1 MMRIAVLASH
11 GGSVL
16 QAVIDAIATGSV
28 PAEVVLVISN
38 NSQAQALARA
48 ARHDIPT
55 LHLSSHTHPDPGAL
69 DAALTAALKACKPDW
84 ILLAGYM
91 KRLGPQ
97 TLAEFQNRIL
107 NTHPALLP
115 RHGGQGFYGRK
126 VHQAVLDAGD
136 LESGATVHLVESE
149 YDSGAILS
157 QVRVP
162 VKPSDTAQTLEER
175 VQAAERKL
183 IAATLAELAEAFD
196 TATDSRAMTSV
207 R

>member
-1 MMRIAVLASH
+1 MRIAVLASH

-16 QAVIDAIATGSV
+16 QAVIDAIAAGTL
-28 PAEVVLVISN
+28 PAQVVLVVSN
-38 NSQAQALARA
+38 NSQAHALARA
-48 ARHDIPT
+48 AQHDIPT
-55 LHLSSHTHPDPGAL
+55 LHLSSHTHPHPDAL
-69 DAALTAALKACKPDW
+69 DAALTDALKLSRPDW

-97 TLAEFQNRIL
+97 TLAEFRNRIL

-115 RHGGQGFYGRK
+115 RHGGQGFYGRR

-136 LESGATVHLVESE
+136 VESGATVHLVESE
-149 YDSGAILS
+149 YDSGPILS

-183 IAATLAELAEAFD
+183 IATTLTELAERRQA
-196 TATDSRAMTSV
+196 AGY
-207 R
+207 